1 MSIAVYAGTFD
12 PVTLGHLS
20 VLRQAA
26 RIFTH
31 VRVLVAVNP
40 AKTTLFSLEERV
52 SMIGTLVAPIPNVS
66 VDGSTGLC
74 VEYAR
79 SIGASFLVRGVRGAT
94 DAEYETDLAQ
104 QNRELAPDVL
114 TVLLPAEPK
123 LSEVSS
129 SELKRRAARGESLD
143 GLCPP
148 PIIARL
154 QTRLAQG
161 THP

>member
-26 RIFTH
+26 RIFSH
-31 VRVLVAVNP
+31 VRMLVAVNP
-40 AKTTLFSLEERV
+40 DKHTLFSLEERV
-52 SMIGTLVAPIPNVS
+52 SMIRELTAAIPNVS
-66 VDGSTGLC
+66 VDGCTGL
-74 VEYAR
+74 VVDYAR
-79 SIGASFLVRGVRGAT
+79 EIGASFLVRGVRGAT
-94 DAEYETDLAQ
+94 DAHYETDLAQ

-129 SELKRRAARGESLD
+129 SDLKRRAERGESLE
-143 GLCPP
+143 GLCPAP
-148 PIIARL
+148 VIARL
-154 QTRLAQG
+154 SRRLGAEAR
-161 THP
+161 P